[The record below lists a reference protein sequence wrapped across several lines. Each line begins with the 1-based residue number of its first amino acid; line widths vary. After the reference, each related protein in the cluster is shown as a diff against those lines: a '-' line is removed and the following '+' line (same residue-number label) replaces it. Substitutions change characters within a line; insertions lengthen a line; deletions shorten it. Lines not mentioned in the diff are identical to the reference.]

1 MQEWLKNN
9 DILMYST
16 HIEGKPV
23 IAGRFMKTSKSK
35 ILKKKKKITANGRNS
50 YNRYLNKL
58 VDQYNNTYHSIKKK
72 PINANYSA
80 FTEKIEINPKAPKF
94 KVNYRA
100 RITKY

>member
-35 ILKKKKKITANGRNS
+35 IFKKKQVMVEI
-50 YNRYLNKL
+50 LII
-58 VDQYNNTYHSIKKK
+58 VIW
-72 PINANYSA
+72 IN
-80 FTEKIEINPKAPKF
+80 
-94 KVNYRA
+94 
-100 RITKY
+100 

>member
-1 MQEWLKNN
+1 M
-9 DILMYST
+9 
-16 HIEGKPV
+16 
-23 IAGRFMKTSKSK
+23 
-35 ILKKKKKITANGRNS
+35 
-50 YNRYLNKL
+50 NKL
-58 VDQYNNTYHSIKKK
+58 VDQYNNTYHSIKKE